1 MRGWRVIRDRISEAG
16 RVLRRRL
23 GHPDMRSLRGRTR
36 RLEQSLRSTLARN
49 YPTLKRSGID
59 SPAPETEP
67 SSLYQFESG
76 CHSQNGE
83 DGCLLEIL
91 QRTGFEGGRIVEI
104 GCGAGVESNAA
115 LLVCEFGWQGY
126 LIDAN
131 ADQIEKAEQ
140 FYDSENAGDR
150 VKFRHGMVT
159 PDNAESMLKDLLE
172 GETADVISIDVDG
185 WDFWIWQSLKKFKP
199 AVFVIEVNASFG
211 PDVSVTVPYEGS
223 TAGHDP
229 FRHEFRGWHHGA
241 SLKALT
247 ALGSSLGYR
256 LVHVEST
263 GTNAFYVRRDLMGD
277 SLLAADPAQVWRPH
291 QFRSRRHTPEA
302 QASTLARTPG
312 VEIRGDGAPRL

>member
-23 GHPDMRSLRGRTR
+23 GHPDLRSLSARTR
-36 RLEQSLRSTLARN
+36 SLEQSLRSTLSRN
-49 YPTLKRSGID
+49 YPTLKRGEVS
-59 SPAPETEP
+59 SPAIGGDST
-67 SSLYQFESG
+67 SLHRFEAG

-91 QRTGFEGGRIVEI
+91 QRTGFGEGCIVEI

-115 LLVCEFGWQGY
+115 LLVCEFGWSGV
-126 LIDAN
+126 LIDA
-131 ADQIEKAEQ
+131 AEDQIDRARQ
-140 FYDSENAGDR
+140 FYASENAGER
-150 VKFRHGMVT
+150 VKIRHDMLT
-159 PDNAESMLKDLLE
+159 PDNAESILNELL
-172 GETADVISIDVDG
+172 GDRTADVISIDIDG
-185 WDFWIWQSLKKFKP
+185 WDFWIWKSLRSFRP
-199 AVFVIEVNASFG
+199 AVFVVEVNASYG

-263 GTNAFYVRRDLMGD
+263 GTNGFFVRKDLMGE
-277 SLLAADPAQVWRPH
+277 SLMAADPAAVWRPH

-302 QASTLARTPG
+302 QASTLAKTPG